1 MHERNLCSK
10 RPNVPTNEQ
19 PISINRN
26 GATMRK
32 IMLLGLMSACLA
44 ACGHAPTEK
53 TVSMPESIANQNI
66 PRIKVPVTANDDNV
80 AKTKA
85 RSGLEGDGW
94 VFDPLYGT
102 AVNTDRRDLAV
113 CGFARQRGTTNSVY
127 FAYYSGELILSDDR
141 APSGVS
147 VENEFLTMICSPS

>member
-19 PISINRN
+19 RISINWN
-26 GATMRK
+26 GSTIRK
-32 IMLLGLMSACLA
+32 IMVLGLMSACLVG
-44 ACGHAPTEK
+44 CGNAPTEK
-53 TVSMPESIANQNI
+53 TVSTPDSIENHNH
-66 PRIKVPVTANDDNV
+66 PRIKVPVTADDENV

-94 VFDPLYGT
+94 VFDPLYAT

-127 FAYYSGELILSDDR
+127 FAYYSGELILSDDK

-147 VENEFLTMICSPS
+147 VENEFLTMICSQS